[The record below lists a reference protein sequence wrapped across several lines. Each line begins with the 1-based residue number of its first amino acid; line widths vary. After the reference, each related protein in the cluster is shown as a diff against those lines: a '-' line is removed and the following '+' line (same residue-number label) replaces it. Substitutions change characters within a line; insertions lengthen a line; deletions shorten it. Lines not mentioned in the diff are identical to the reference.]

1 MEWSDVRIFLAV
13 ARQGSLGAA
22 ARSLQLSH
30 PTVGR
35 RIRALEDDVGQPLVQ
50 RHDNGVLLTEAGA
63 RVLALAEEMEGAAMA
78 FQRRLAGDDGTPG
91 PLRISSAD
99 WFATYV
105 LPPVIDALR
114 REHPDVVPELMV
126 SSRRFDL
133 SRREADVVFRVVP
146 FDEPGVVQ
154 CQLLR
159 IDYGLYARN
168 DQSRIERGDGRGTN
182 LIVMDTSEHSYPE
195 TDWLRATLPH
205 ARPVVV
211 SNHRAL
217 QAHLCQQGT
226 GLAVLPHAVGDAT
239 SGLTRVD
246 LGDAPPSRYI
256 WMGYHEDLRSMGGVR
271 ALADI
276 AVRLLGPADG
286 STPEHP

>member
-35 RIRALEDDVGQPLVQ
+35 RIRALEHDVGQPLVQ
-50 RHDNGVLLTEAGA
+50 RHDNGILLTEAGA

-78 FQRRLAGDDGTPG
+78 FQRRLVGDHGTPG

-105 LPPVIDALR
+105 LPPVIEALQ

-154 CQLLR
+154 CRLLR
-159 IDYGLYARN
+159 IDYGLYARS
-168 DQSRIERGDGRGTN
+168 DQLPLQRGDGRGAN
-182 LIVMDTSEHSYPE
+182 LVVMDTSEHSYPE
-195 TDWLRATLPH
+195 ADWLRETLPH
-205 ARPVVV
+205 ARLAVVT
-211 SNHRAL
+211 NHRAL
-217 QAHLCQQGT
+217 QARLCQQGM
-226 GLAVLPHAVGDAT
+226 GLAVLPRVVGDAT
-239 SGLTRVD
+239 SGLTCVD

-256 WMGYHEDLRSMGGVR
+256 WMGYHEDLRSMGRVR

-276 AVRLLGPADG
+276 AVRLLGPAAD
-286 STPEHP
+286 SASEHS